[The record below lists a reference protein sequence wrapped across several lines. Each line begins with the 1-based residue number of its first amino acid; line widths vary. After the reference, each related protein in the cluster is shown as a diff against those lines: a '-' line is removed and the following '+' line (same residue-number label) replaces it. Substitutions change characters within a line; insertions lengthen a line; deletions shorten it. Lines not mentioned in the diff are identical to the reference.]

1 MMPIPNDHP
10 AAKNRFLLDT
20 KTSQLVKLPS
30 SLPSL
35 VTSRHPLVRDML
47 PSVLKEPFRRRRPAE
62 LRDESLD
69 SFVTRRLGP
78 GVAHMLSAMIHGI
91 YAASSKDI
99 SVRSGMGI
107 LWDAESTWGS
117 VLLGMIGGTKTAAE
131 KADENKDWQAVGPL
145 GEERKKWSLYGI
157 RDGLGVI
164 TDGLYSRIRDQ
175 GVDVRFDQ
183 NITSIKP
190 TATGV
195 DIVTSAGTISTDHL
209 ISAIPPPSLDGLLF
223 SPIPHLAH
231 NPYTSVGVVS
241 LVFPGKAQSY
251 HPDGFGYLIPRSDA
265 TANPEGALGV
275 VFDSTALPGID
286 DIGLDDKVTKLT
298 VMMGGPYWS
307 SYGVS
312 QRPETAADLVE
323 PALRHLR
330 RALPALANVEPL
342 VISPR
347 LHIDSIPTYL
357 PGHGARVK
365 EMDAAVLDGPWKGK
379 LSLVG
384 NGFGGV
390 GVNDC
395 VWSAEGVTRAL
406 LDGKTATGLERWRN
420 WT

>member
-1 MMPIPNDHP
+1 MPIPNTHP

-35 VTSRHPLVRDML
+35 LTSRHPLVRDML
-47 PSVLKEPFRRRRPAE
+47 PSVLKEPFRRRRPAD

-91 YAASSKDI
+91 YAASSRDI

-117 VLLGMIGGTKTAAE
+117 VLLGMLGGTKSAVDKADE
-131 KADENKDWQAVGPL
+131 KADWQTLGQL

-157 RDGLGVI
+157 RGGLGVI
-164 TDGLYSRIRDQ
+164 TDALYSRIRDR
-175 GVDVRFDQ
+175 GVDIRTEQ
-183 NITSIKP
+183 EITSINP
-190 TATGV
+190 TPKGAE
-195 DIVTSAGTISTDHL
+195 IVTPTETISTDHI
-209 ISAIPPPSLDGLLF
+209 ISAIPPPTLDKLL
-223 SPIPHLAH
+223 SSSIPHLSH

-241 LVFPGKAQSY
+241 LVFPGKAQTY

-265 TANPEGALGV
+265 AANPEGALGV
-275 VFDSTALPGID
+275 VFDSTALPGVD
-286 DIGLDDKVTKLT
+286 DIGLDDKITKLT

-312 QRPETAADLVE
+312 QRPDTAAELVE

-330 RALPALANVEPL
+330 RALPALANVEPI

-347 LHIDSIPTYL
+347 LHFDSIPTYL
-357 PGHGARVK
+357 PGHGDRVK
-365 EMDAAVLDGPWKGK
+365 EMDAAILKGPWKDK

-384 NGFGGV
+384 NGYGGV

-395 VWSAEGVTRAL
+395 VWSAEGVTKAL
-406 LDGKTATGLERWRN
+406 LDGRMATGLERWRN
-420 WT
+420 WS